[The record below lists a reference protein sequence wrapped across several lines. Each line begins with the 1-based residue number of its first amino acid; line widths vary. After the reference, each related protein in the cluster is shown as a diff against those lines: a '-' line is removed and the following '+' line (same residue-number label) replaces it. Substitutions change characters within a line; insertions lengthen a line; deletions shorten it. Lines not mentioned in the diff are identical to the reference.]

1 MPLVPPPARH
11 IMTFALSLRGGG
23 VESAQLRLAR
33 GWLAAG
39 RRVTLFIGSTQGPL
53 AAEIPEGLE
62 IIEQGTTGYLRTSW
76 ALPAAIR
83 RAAPDI
89 LFCPGNFYTSMAAWA
104 RLRLGHC
111 CPPIIMKIS
120 NALDRAD
127 HAGPVAIGHRL
138 WLRAHPRFI
147 DHVVAMTPAMAD
159 VARDAMHLAADRISV
174 IANPPPVS
182 RGAPPP
188 LSEPP
193 FILGVGRLEPQKRW
207 DRLIAAFARLD
218 RPDLHL
224 VILGEG
230 SRRTEL
236 EAQMTALGLRD
247 RVALPGH
254 FDPSNAYPRA
264 ALVALTSDFEGV
276 PGVLR
281 EALAAGTPVVTTD
294 SSVAVREIVIAPD
307 LGTIVPRDDGDALVA
322 ALNHW
327 LRPEAKRPS
336 PVPLP
341 GTHSAEEYL
350 ALFDH
355 LVAARQA

>member
-1 MPLVPPPARH
+1 
-11 IMTFALSLRGGG
+11 MTFAQDLRGGG

-33 GWLAAG
+33 GWIAAG
-39 RRVTLFIGSTQGPL
+39 RRVTLFIGSTAGPL
-53 AAEIPEGLE
+53 ATEIPDGLE
-62 IIEQGTTGYLRTSW
+62 IVEHGTSNYLRTLR
-76 ALPAAIR
+76 ALPHAIR
-83 RAAPDI
+83 SAAPDI
-89 LFCPGNFYTSMAAWA
+89 LFCPGNFYTSMAAGA
-104 RLRLGHC
+104 RLRLGRS
-111 CPPIIMKIS
+111 CPPVVMKIS

-127 HAGPVAIGHRL
+127 HAGPVAIGHHL

-159 VARDAMHLAADRISV
+159 AARKAMRLPANRLSV

-182 RGAPPP
+182 RGATPP
-188 LSEPP
+188 LPDAP

-207 DRLIAAFARLD
+207 DRLITAFARLD

-230 SRRTEL
+230 SRRAEL
-236 EAQMTALGLRD
+236 EAQIASLGLRG
-247 RVALPGH
+247 RVSLPGH
-254 FDPSNAYPRA
+254 FDPSTAYPRA

-294 SSVAVREIVIAPD
+294 SSVAVSEIVTAPEF
-307 LGTIVPRDDGDALVA
+307 GTIVRREDGDALVV

-327 LRPEAKRPS
+327 LQSEAKRPS

-341 GTHSAEEYL
+341 GAHSAEDYL
-350 ALFDH
+350 ALFDR
-355 LVAARQA
+355 LVASRQD